1 MKYQIIITKQA
12 DTDLREIY
20 EYISYSLHEPVSAL
34 RQLERIENSILS
46 LDEMPGRFR
55 LYEREPWHSRGVCQM
70 PVDNFIVFYIPQTE
84 DKTVTVIRVLY
95 GRMNIDEQFKNF
107 N

>member
-1 MKYQIIITKQA
+1 
-12 DTDLREIY
+12 
-20 EYISYSLHEPVSAL
+20 
-34 RQLERIENSILS
+34 
-46 LDEMPGRFR
+46 MPGRFH

-95 GRMNIDEQFKNF
+95 GRINIDEQFKKF